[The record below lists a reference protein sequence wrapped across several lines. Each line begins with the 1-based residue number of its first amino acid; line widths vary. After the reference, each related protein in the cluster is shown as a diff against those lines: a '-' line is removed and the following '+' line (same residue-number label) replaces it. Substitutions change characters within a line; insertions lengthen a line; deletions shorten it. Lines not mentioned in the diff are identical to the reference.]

1 MGVST
6 ASSRNRTKGGASVE
20 TWIRQAEARRRRRTL
35 PRIASLLLVVVA
47 GLARGPWLLYCV
59 ALLVGLA
66 SMTGIFW
73 IPVLLARHRVAIGAA
88 MPRVTSYLIS
98 ASTGSASSVLVHQPP
113 QLGALV
119 HQRGGWQWRP
129 LSREGRRLGAVQISA
144 ADLAPLNYVRLRR
157 WIPRPERGYV
167 SFGQTSGSS
176 LRFMVWDFGQMNRQA
191 VSAGHQSVS
200 DPPARPEP

>member
-1 MGVST
+1 
-6 ASSRNRTKGGASVE
+6 
-20 TWIRQAEARRRRRTL
+20 
-35 PRIASLLLVVVA
+35 LLLVVVA

-144 ADLAPLNYVRLRR
+144 ADRAPLNYVRLSR

-167 SFGQTSGSS
+167 SFEQTPGSS
-176 LRFMVWDFGQMNRQA
+176 LRFMVWDFGHMNRQA
-191 VSAGHQSVS
+191 VSAGHPSGS